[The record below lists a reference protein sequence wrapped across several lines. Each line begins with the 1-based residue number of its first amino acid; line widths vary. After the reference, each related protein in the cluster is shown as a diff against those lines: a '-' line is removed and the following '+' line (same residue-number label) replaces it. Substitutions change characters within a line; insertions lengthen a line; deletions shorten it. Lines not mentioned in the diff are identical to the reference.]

1 MEEDRLQNGMDDLLN
16 LVVRETTQ
24 RLEMSRDFTGRRRDM
39 GDLAGQPITLAFIT
53 AVGALEAGEDVSIVL
68 LAEAAYLAKPGVVD
82 SIHGVGF
89 APLKEY
95 VQKVVD
101 AKIDVYV

>member
-1 MEEDRLQNGMDDLLN
+1 MAGILSVATNGSNDP
-16 LVVRETTQ
+16 TKA
-24 RLEMSRDFTGRRRDM
+24 S
-39 GDLAGQPITLAFIT
+39 LAFIT
-53 AVGALEAGEDVSIVL
+53 AAGAIDAGEDVSIVL